1 VSITFQ
7 AISQGVTYI
16 SGTVDSA
23 TVTPHPGI
31 VGGGSSGS
39 GSGSVKGSVLPWTIA
54 SLGLSGGDGSAP
66 AELSVEGSTVVNA
79 CGP

>member
-23 TVTPHPGI
+23 TVTPGAGI
-31 VGGGSSGS
+31 GAGGTSGS